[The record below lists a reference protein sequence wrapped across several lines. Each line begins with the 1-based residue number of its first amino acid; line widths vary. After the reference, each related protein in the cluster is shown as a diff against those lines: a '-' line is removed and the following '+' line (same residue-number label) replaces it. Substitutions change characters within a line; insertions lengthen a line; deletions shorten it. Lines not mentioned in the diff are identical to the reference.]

1 MPDPRIDALRGTIA
15 LERGPLVYA
24 VEDADLPAGASV
36 ESLEVDP
43 ALEVRALAEGVPG
56 GDPGG
61 TRLEFEAV
69 IRADADREWPYRSQA
84 AGVQSDEAPART
96 TARVSA
102 VPYFAWAQREGLGM
116 RVWLPTRSPT
126 RADAERPPGI
136 GASRATGGA

>member
-1 MPDPRIDALRGTIA
+1 LRGTIA

-56 GDPGG
+56 DPAG

-69 IRADADREWPYRSQA
+69 IREDADLEWPYPSQPA
-84 AGVQSDEAPART
+84 AVQSDEARARR

-116 RVWLPTRSPT
+116 RVWLPTGSST
-126 RADAERPPGI
+126 AAGAERPPG
-136 GASRATGGA
+136 GA